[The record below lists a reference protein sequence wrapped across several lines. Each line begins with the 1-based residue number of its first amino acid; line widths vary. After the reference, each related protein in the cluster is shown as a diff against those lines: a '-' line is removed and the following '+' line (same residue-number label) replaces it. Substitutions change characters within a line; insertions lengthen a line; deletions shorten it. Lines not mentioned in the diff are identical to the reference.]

1 MELNITVGPS
11 TDIFQ
16 RIARVELIIR
26 KELLLLVLGLLLK
39 VRSKRHLNSSRTTV
53 VVQSRL
59 TS

>member
-1 MELNITVGPS
+1 MELNITVGPG

-16 RIARVELIIR
+16 RIARVELFIR